1 MPDEDR
7 VKGSAGHPEGA
18 AEEGVGSL
26 KGDAEKRGGA
36 ATSGSETPD
45 RSGAADIPK
54 TG

>member
-18 AEEGVGSL
+18 TEEGVGSL
-26 KGDAEKRGGA
+26 KGDAEKHGGT
-36 ATSGSETPD
+36 ATGGSEAPD
-45 RSGAADIPK
+45 SSGAADVPK